1 MELYENELA
10 DLHRVVTV
18 MTIDEIER
26 SVLGLSR

>member
-18 MTIDEIER
+18 MMIDEIER